1 MGVGENVEAWSD
13 CFPEYIHESSIDSV
27 ACGYKGWI
35 SVHRSQLPALQ
46 SELYSVEGKNKPRVA
61 HRRVMAFPSLDP
73 MHGYNTEVTIT
84 ASVSTFESSLDISV
98 AICYTT

>member
-1 MGVGENVEAWSD
+1 VEAWSD

-61 HRRVMAFPSLDP
+61 RRRVLAFPSLDS
-73 MHGYNTEVTIT
+73 MHGYNTEVTISIT
-84 ASVSTFESSLDISV
+84 ASVSIFESNLDISI
-98 AICYTT
+98 AIYCTT